1 MSSRLRPGPTRMT
14 LPRLVLH
21 QHPFAAFCWK
31 PLIALHELG
40 LPFASHL
47 VADAADREELAELWP
62 MAKIPVLR
70 VVEDDLTLPE
80 STTIVE
86 YLDGLAAD
94 GPRLIPAD
102 AAGAREARLWDR
114 VVDAY
119 VALPMQKVVADA
131 LRDEDARD
139 PTGVAEALAALDGA
153 YRLLDDRLTRLER
166 AGHDAS
172 AAAPTWLAGPSFTA
186 ADCAAAPAL
195 FYARVVHPWDEEG
208 HPALTRYLGALLHRP
223 SVARVVDDARPYRG
237 IFPLGWPDHA
247 DDHGPRA
254 AAA

>member
-1 MSSRLRPGPTRMT
+1 MT
-14 LPRLVLH
+14 APPLVLH
-21 QHPFAAFCWK
+21 LHPFASFCWK
-31 PLIALHELG
+31 PLVALHELG
-40 LPFASHL
+40 LPFTAHV
-47 VADAADREELAELWP
+47 VADAADRQALAELWP

-70 VVEDDLTLPE
+70 VEDQDLTIPE
-80 STTIVE
+80 STSIVE
-86 YLDGLAAD
+86 YLDGVAPE

-102 AAGAREARLWDR
+102 PTGAREARLWDR

-131 LRDEDARD
+131 LRSADARD
-139 PTGVAEALAALDGA
+139 PTGVDEARAMLDGA
-153 YRLLDDRLTRLER
+153 YRLLDDRL
-166 AGHDAS
+166 AGRGTD
-172 AAAPTWLAGPSFTA
+172 APTWLAGPSFGM

-195 FYARVVHPWDEEG
+195 FYARVVHPWDERQ

-223 SVARVVDDARPYRG
+223 SVARVVDDARPYRE

-254 AAA
+254 TAA